1 WINDNPEQVT
11 DEIGDS
17 FEEATL
23 AVTEYMAS
31 GQAGVDRLGAEGK
44 EADPA
49 LEQELLELLEIAEEK
64 VNALVARIN
73 DRLSEAVTIPVN
85 VTVAEAEQAQMA
97 ALAQLG
103 RAPRLAPGWR
113 AHARRLRRGVVAC
126 RRLRATPM
134 PVARSR
140 LGGRRP
146 AGRRPGCRQ
155 RVRAPP

>member
-1 WINDNPEQVT
+1 MPQAEAFACFGLNEDGTPTRGLLLGAFYEAAAAWINDNPEQVT

-73 DRLSEAVTIPVN
+73 DRLSEPVTIPVN

-103 RAPRLAPGWR
+103 R
-113 AHARRLRRGVVAC
+113 
-126 RRLRATPM
+126 
-134 PVARSR
+134 
-140 LGGRRP
+140 
-146 AGRRPGCRQ
+146 
-155 RVRAPP
+155 